1 MAAKT
6 PNRELIKEILAY
18 QRSNERPKIISDT
31 LAMMLMNM
39 IENFAMKGNW
49 RGYGHCPESA
59 KRKRENSQ
67 RSPCGDTHAELRLT
81 VGDGGG

>member
-6 PNRELIKEILAY
+6 PNRELIKEILAC

-39 IENFAMKGNW
+39 IENFTMKGSCRATAIALSLPKEKGKTANDLLAEI
-49 RGYGHCPESA
+49 RTQNYG
-59 KRKRENSQ
+59 
-67 RSPCGDTHAELRLT
+67 
-81 VGDGGG
+81 